1 LFVPQSKESES
12 RWAGG
17 AHLSLSKGLL
27 SAFVLLI
34 LEFPFHFNTNIDPF
48 NDQCPPAP
56 QTSAGDVLVSV
67 NPYKKLALYTLDVV
81 DAYKNKSLLSH
92 LPPHM

>member
-1 LFVPQSKESES
+1 MINAVCL
-12 RWAGG
+12 
-17 AHLSLSKGLL
+17 
-27 SAFVLLI
+27 
-34 LEFPFHFNTNIDPF
+34 
-48 NDQCPPAP
+48 

-92 LPPHM
+92 LPPHMWVTQNFAYSHCQENENRPAYCEKRHKILSPQFSPVF

>member
-1 LFVPQSKESES
+1 M
-12 RWAGG
+12 
-17 AHLSLSKGLL
+17 
-27 SAFVLLI
+27 
-34 LEFPFHFNTNIDPF
+34 
-48 NDQCPPAP
+48 PA

-81 DAYKNKSLLSH
+81 DAYKNRSLLAH

>member
-1 LFVPQSKESES
+1 MINA
-12 RWAGG
+12 R
-17 AHLSLSKGLL
+17 
-27 SAFVLLI
+27 
-34 LEFPFHFNTNIDPF
+34 
-48 NDQCPPAP
+48 PPS

-92 LPPHM
+92 LPPHMWVSHQLF